1 MECKRELTYILR
13 ERTQIQKFMNEKDNK
28 TYSYGIMYPRI
39 MPHKLLKR
47 QRHDRC

>member
-1 MECKRELTYILR
+1 MGAYLYFKRKNPNTEVY
-13 ERTQIQKFMNEKDNK
+13 EKDNK

-39 MPHKLLKR
+39 MPYKLLKR